1 MHRVG
6 RLLTTLE
13 KKRIYSDTKHLPEF
27 TAGRTGKLRV
37 VLVEE
42 RRQCQEMTRRGM
54 QFKKELFYVSMT
66 DIHALSQAKVVKKVR
81 RAPDVKGGK
90 QERQA
95 DRSDLN
101 PIRFHISIYTA
112 DNKKKTSMLS
122 FSLFFFSLR
131 LHALHQLPLSPFLAP
146 IEARFTLFTLFG
158 CMSKITLSST
168 MRKKKSIE
176 ERRRRRRERKRKK

>member
-1 MHRVG
+1 
-6 RLLTTLE
+6 
-13 KKRIYSDTKHLPEF
+13 
-27 TAGRTGKLRV
+27 
-37 VLVEE
+37 
-42 RRQCQEMTRRGM
+42 M

-131 LHALHQLPLSPFLAP
+131 LHALHQLPL
-146 IEARFTLFTLFG
+146 FTFFG
-158 CMSKITLSST
+158 LERSKIYLIYRIW
-168 MRKKKSIE
+168 MHEQDNIVLNNEEEKKHWGKAEEEEREKEKKIGGRKKKGGGRDNRGKTGFGRWVCGVQRDLCVTHSLSSSFSPAL
-176 ERRRRRRERKRKK
+176 R

>member
-1 MHRVG
+1 
-6 RLLTTLE
+6 
-13 KKRIYSDTKHLPEF
+13 
-27 TAGRTGKLRV
+27 
-37 VLVEE
+37 
-42 RRQCQEMTRRGM
+42 M

-122 FSLFFFSLR
+122 FSLFFFLYVCMHSTNY
-131 LHALHQLPLSPFLAP
+131 HYSPFLGSR
-146 IEARFTLFTLFG
+146 EARFTLFTVFG